1 MFHFTNNK
9 LDTLESRLEAQENGH
24 LKWPDA
30 MENGTDML
38 SLSSLPCVTIAGFEK
53 SRLDANL
60 FTMSSSLVAEQDS
73 YFSTFVDTS
82 TLPPTTAILPDHTP
96 QTPSTSGSNRSSI
109 HVTDLMQAE
118 L

>member
-1 MFHFTNNK
+1 
-9 LDTLESRLEAQENGH
+9 
-24 LKWPDA
+24 

-53 SRLDANL
+53 PRLDTSL

-73 YFSTFVDTS
+73 YFSAFVDAT
-82 TLPPTTAILPDHTP
+82 TMPTTTNILPDHTP

-109 HVTDLMQAE
+109 NVTDLMQAE